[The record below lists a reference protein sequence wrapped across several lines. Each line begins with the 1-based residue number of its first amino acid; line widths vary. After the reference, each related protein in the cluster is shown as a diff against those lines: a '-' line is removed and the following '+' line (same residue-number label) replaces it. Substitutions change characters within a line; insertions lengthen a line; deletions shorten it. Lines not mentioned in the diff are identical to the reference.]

1 MDADMLDQES
11 AVVDPQDLVPEKSDD
26 NDPLVGLRSFAEF
39 ATGEGFPISTS
50 TMQKYCSPAWAKGPQ
65 VVGYWGILPMSTK
78 GLVRSWIR
86 ARMTRVRPVNSAK
99 KLNPSSTVGISTVAS
114 EAA

>member
-1 MDADMLDQES
+1 MLDQEPT
-11 AVVDPQDLVPEKSDD
+11 VVDPQALVPEQPDD
-26 NDPLVGLRSFAEF
+26 SAPLVGLRAFAEF

-65 VVGYWGILPMSTK
+65 VVGYWGTLPMSTK

-86 ARMTRVRPVNSAK
+86 ARMTRMRPTAQSRKFVEVEASA
-99 KLNPSSTVGISTVAS
+99 
-114 EAA
+114 